1 MRLNTLK
8 PGHGSKHPR
17 LRVGRGA
24 SAGQGKT
31 CGRGVKGQR
40 ARKGGY
46 HKVGFEGG
54 QTPLDRRLPK
64 FGFRSDMAVT
74 RAEVRLHELDKV
86 EGGVVDLE
94 SLKKAGVIPVFA
106 ERAKVVLSG
115 EIKKAVTLKGI
126 GATKGARAAIEAAGG
141 TIEAPEVKA
150 EDLPKARDPVKRA
163 AAEAKIKAK
172 AEADEKAKVDA
183 KAAKEDA
190 KAGKASAKAAKA
202 AKDEAEP
209 KKGKAE
215 PKGEA

>member
-8 PGHGSKHPR
+8 PGLGSKRPR

-64 FGFRSDMAVT
+64 FGFRSDIAIT
-74 RAEVRLHELDKV
+74 RAEVRLHELDKI
-86 EGGVVDLE
+86 EGGVIDLE

-115 EIKKAVTLKGI
+115 ELKKAVTLKGI

-141 TIEAPEVKA
+141 KIEEPAAQPEQKGKLAPKS
-150 EDLPKARDPVKRA
+150 
-163 AAEAKIKAK
+163 KAK
-172 AEADEKAKVDA
+172 A
-183 KAAKEDA
+183 
-190 KAGKASAKAAKA
+190 
-202 AKDEAEP
+202 
-209 KKGKAE
+209 
-215 PKGEA
+215 

>member
-8 PGHGSKHPR
+8 PGHGSKRPR

-64 FGFRSDMAVT
+64 FGFRSDIAIS
-74 RAEVRLHELDKV
+74 RAEVRLHELEKV

-115 EIKKAVTLKGI
+115 ELKKAVTLKGI

-141 TIEAPEVKA
+141 KIEATEAPPA
-150 EDLPKARDPVKRA
+150 PKGKLEPKT
-163 AAEAKIKAK
+163 KAK
-172 AEADEKAKVDA
+172 A
-183 KAAKEDA
+183 
-190 KAGKASAKAAKA
+190 
-202 AKDEAEP
+202 
-209 KKGKAE
+209 
-215 PKGEA
+215 